1 MTYPINSIK
10 SIKENNM
17 KKIYSIPTI
26 QETPMNLCHAI
37 AQATGVKSNE
47 EIGIKYGGVDKSGS
61 KDPDAN
67 RRNEVEWGNLW

>member
-1 MTYPINSIK
+1 
-10 SIKENNM
+10 
-17 KKIYSIPTI
+17 
-26 QETPMNLCHAI
+26 MNLCHAI